1 METSD
6 ERLLSRHKERFLQTV
21 PCTRKKIVGNS
32 LLISEPR
39 AATSPDSSENDKT
52 MPEAISLELQKT
64 NWPKGWNAKLSLAVF
79 AKKTRKSYPLSAA
92 VEK

>member
-1 METSD
+1 
-6 ERLLSRHKERFLQTV
+6 
-21 PCTRKKIVGNS
+21 
-32 LLISEPR
+32 LISE
-39 AATSPDSSENDKT
+39 AVQQLLLIHQKNYKT
-52 MPEAISLELQKT
+52 IPEAISLELQKT